1 MTTAEYLALQQKT
14 WKEADFQEHIIGI
27 AHENGW
33 RVAHFRPVRIQRAN
47 GSVYY
52 ATPVA
57 ADGEGFPDL
66 VLVRDRVLF
75 VEVKRENGILEP
87 LQKEWMKAL
96 LTGGAEHFTWRPS
109 DLDNIRR
116 ILSAQPRGKSA
127 TEVYHEGVAQ

>member
-1 MTTAEYLALQQKT
+1 MS
-14 WKEADFQEHIIGI
+14 EADLQGTIIQI
-27 AHENGW
+27 AHENKW
-33 RVAHFRPVRIQRAN
+33 LVAHFRTVRVQRAD

-87 LQKEWMKAL
+87 LQKEWMRAL

-109 DLDNIRR
+109 DLENIRR
-116 ILSAQPRGKSA
+116 VLSRPIQQREPGKSA
-127 TEVYHEGVAQ
+127 TEVYHEGVPK